1 MDGFQDSSAV
11 GPDIGIK
18 YWVVPIGSKQMVDEN
33 AFKELM
39 EHVSTPSV
47 PLADVQR
54 QRFTEVAE
62 ALKDAEV
69 QAYIEAN
76 FSIQLLKLLQ
86 AVIPMIAGLL

>member
-1 MDGFQDSSAV
+1 
-11 GPDIGIK
+11 
-18 YWVVPIGSKQMVDEN
+18 MVDEN
-33 AFKELM
+33 VFKELM
-39 EHVSTPSV
+39 DHISTPSV

-54 QRFTEVAE
+54 QRFTAAAE

>member
-1 MDGFQDSSAV
+1 
-11 GPDIGIK
+11 
-18 YWVVPIGSKQMVDEN
+18 MVDDN
-33 AFKELM
+33 VFKELM
-39 EHVSTPSV
+39 KHNSNPSV
-47 PLADVQR
+47 PLTDAKR
-54 QRFTEVAE
+54 QRFTEAAE